1 MDRRAIIAVLARHAD
16 EIRAL
21 GARSL
26 YLFGSV
32 LRDEAT
38 GKSDIDIYFDYDES
52 SDFSLIE
59 LVRLQQYLTDLLG
72 AKVDLMTRGSLHPLI
87 REDVEAAAQRVL

>member
-1 MDRRAIIAVLARHAD
+1 MDRRTMIALLARHED

-32 LRDEAT
+32 LRGEAT
-38 GKSDIDIYFDYDES
+38 DSSDIDLYFDYDES

-59 LVRLQQYLTDLLG
+59 LVRLQQYLSGLLG

-87 REDVEAAAQRVL
+87 RKDVEATAQRIL

>member
-1 MDRRAIIAVLARHAD
+1 MIAVLVQHED

-59 LVRLQQYLTDLLG
+59 LVRLQQYLAALLG
-72 AKVDLMTRGSLHPLI
+72 TKVDLMTRGSLHPLI
-87 REDVEAAAQRVL
+87 RKDVEATAQRIL